1 MCRRIVRE
9 AKTQHIYAR
18 LNIKAFGNTKK
29 LTNTPFAHKETQ
41 LGGEFGRISDELAGN
56 CSLVDAIAGDA
67 LN

>member
-29 LTNTPFAHKETQ
+29 LTNTPFAHEDMQ
-41 LGGEFGRISDELAGN
+41 LAAAVGGISGEILRN
-56 CSLVDAIAGDA
+56 CALVDAIAGDT